1 MHDQFTKQMITYN
14 NEQLEAINS
23 CINFINKGDSNEYF
37 LIEGKAGTGKTT
49 VIKEVIKKFRNKKII
64 AGALS
69 HKAKYVI
76 KESVEKDGIDWV
88 NYSSIAG
95 MLDLQLDLETGIFKK
110 MYNNKKPK
118 HKQLYGLSESNKF
131 TKEDLDG
138 YDIII
143 IDEASMVN
151 EETIDLLFKEKK
163 KSAKV
168 IFLGDI
174 GQLPPIRT
182 RSNPY
187 YMEWEEIDLAKNSP
201 VFETTNKVKLLTRVR
216 QGEESPILPFADF
229 FWENSLSKNPVKNPA
244 NIKYRKTEINKKG
257 ALIFLNET
265 KEIFKNLLNVYD
277 IAIKNNKPNLI
288 KFVTYKNETRSLINK
303 YIHSYFFGNKNNT
316 FEKGEL
322 IIFNDNFGDIE
333 NSSEFQIIE
342 RYPEFID
349 KKDNLKLYCIDIK
362 IDNLLHQ
369 LVLLHPDSNKDYE
382 NYVKSKFN
390 TAFAIKKQ
398 IDNLDQDKSDYIGL
412 KNALTK
418 QYKTELE
425 NAWAEK
431 SRFPNIDYAYAISSH
446 KSQGSTYDIVIVHE
460 QDIMNV
466 KPISNK
472 SKSQSIYTAI
482 TRAKNLSIIIS
493 SERVYNN
500 DIEISDIDILE
511 INSNIENNKNDL
523 RSISLLSS

>member
-1 MHDQFTKQMITYN
+1 MITYN
-14 NEQLEAINS
+14 SEQLEAINS
-23 CINFINKGDSNEYF
+23 CIDFINKGNSNEYF

-49 VIKEVIKKFRNKKII
+49 VIKEVIKKYRNKRII

-76 KESVEKDGIDWV
+76 KESVEKDGINWV

-95 MLDLQLDLETGIFKK
+95 MLNLQLDLETGIFKK
-110 MYNNKKPK
+110 VYKSNPNKD
-118 HKQLYGLSESNKF
+118 GLDS
-131 TKEDLDG
+131 

-151 EETIDLLFKEKK
+151 EETIELLFKEKK

-182 RSNPY
+182 KSNPY
-187 YMEWEEIDLAKNSP
+187 YKDWNEKDLGKNSP

-229 FWENSLSKNPVKNPA
+229 FWENSISDNPIKNPA
-244 NIKYRKTEINKKG
+244 NIKYRNTEINKKG
-257 ALIFLNET
+257 ALIFINET
-265 KEIFKNLLNVYD
+265 KELFKNLLNVFD

-288 KFVTYKNETRSLINK
+288 KFVTYKNDTRNLINK
-303 YIHSYFFGNKNNT
+303 YIHANFFGANCKT

-322 IIFNDNFGDIE
+322 IIFNENYGDIE

-342 RYPEFID
+342 RYNEFTD
-349 KKDNLKLYCIDIK
+349 KRDGLKLYCIDVLL
-362 IDNLLHQ
+362 DNKLHQ
-369 LVLLHPDSNKDYE
+369 LVLLHPDSKKDHD
-382 NYVKSKFN
+382 NYVRSKFN
-390 TAFAIKKQ
+390 TAFDIKKQ
-398 IDNLDQDKSDYIGL
+398 IDKLDKDKSDYIGL
-412 KNALTK
+412 KNTLSK

-431 SRFPNIDYAYAISSH
+431 NRFPNIDYAYCLSSH
-446 KSQGSTYDIVIVHE
+446 RSQGSTYDIVVVHE

-466 KPISNK
+466 KPITNK
-472 SKSQSIYTAI
+472 EKSQSIYTAI
-482 TRAKNLSIIIS
+482 TRAKNISVIIS
-493 SERVYNN
+493 SDKVYNN
-500 DIEISDIDILE
+500 DIEISNIDILE
-511 INSNIENNKNDL
+511 INNNIENNKNDL
-523 RSISLLSS
+523 RSITVLPS